1 MSRNIAKELKFSV
14 AERAR
19 EACEYCRLPET
30 FGYHK
35 HEFDHILPIKHG
47 GATTIDKLAFA
58 CWHCNRH
65 KGTDISSFDFEAN
78 GELTRF
84 FNPRKDGWTEHFQ
97 FSESG
102 KIKPLTAEARVTIKI
117 LRINDAERIEER
129 RELME
134 AGIYE

>member
-1 MSRNIAKELKFSV
+1 
-14 AERAR
+14 
-19 EACEYCRLPET
+19 LPSIT
-30 FGYHK
+30 SNTLFRSN
-35 HEFDHILPIKHG
+35 HG
-47 GATTIDKLAFA
+47 GQTSEENLALA
-58 CWHCNRH
+58 CPFCNEQ
-65 KGTDISSFDFEAN
+65 KGTDVGSFDFETD
-78 GELTRF
+78 GKLTRF
-84 FNPRKDGWTEHFQ
+84 FNPRIDVWTEHFQ